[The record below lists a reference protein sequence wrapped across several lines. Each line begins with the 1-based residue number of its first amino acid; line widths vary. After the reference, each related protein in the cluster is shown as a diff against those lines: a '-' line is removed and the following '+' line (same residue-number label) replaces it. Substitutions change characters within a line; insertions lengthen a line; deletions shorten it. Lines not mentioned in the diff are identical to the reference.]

1 MLSCQLQL
9 HLEPESM
16 PKREAKCLLRALGQ
30 SLDEQG
36 ILFLIF
42 PSIQFFPHQVTF
54 LNLGSTYTKYI

>member
-16 PKREAKCLLRALGQ
+16 PKREAKYLLRAIGQ
-30 SLDEQG
+30 PLDEQG

-54 LNLGSTYTKYI
+54 LI